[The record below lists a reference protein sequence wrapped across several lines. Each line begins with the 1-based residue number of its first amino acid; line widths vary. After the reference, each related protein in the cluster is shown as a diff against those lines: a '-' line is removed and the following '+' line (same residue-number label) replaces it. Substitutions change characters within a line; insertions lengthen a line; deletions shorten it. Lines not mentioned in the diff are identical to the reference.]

1 MFFSKAEYETM
12 YLPFSLIEDETDR
25 DAGMISIEAEGVIGN
40 EHKYCYA
47 SYCLKDMKL
56 YDNGGYQQMLDSIRN
71 ASDERVDVT
80 VKYKKGVVRGFKISI
95 ESLAQ
100 VCRDERLLQLE
111 LAGWGLNDK
120 SFADM
125 EREHRLRSFGDN

>member
-1 MFFSKAEYETM
+1 MFFSKAEYETV
-12 YLPFSLIEDETDR
+12 YLPFSLIEDEMDIN
-25 DAGMISIEAEGVIGN
+25 AGMISIEAEGTVGGA
-40 EHKYCYA
+40 HKYCYA

-56 YDNGGYQQMLDSIRN
+56 YDNGGYEQMRESIKN
-71 ASDERVDVT
+71 ASQERVEVT
-80 VKYKKGVVRGFKISI
+80 VKYKKGVAKGFKISV

-125 EREHRLRSFGDN
+125 EREYRP